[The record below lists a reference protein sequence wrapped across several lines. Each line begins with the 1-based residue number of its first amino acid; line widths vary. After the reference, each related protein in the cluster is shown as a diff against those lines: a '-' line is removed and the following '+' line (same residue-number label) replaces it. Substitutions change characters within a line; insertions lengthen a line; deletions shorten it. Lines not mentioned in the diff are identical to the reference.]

1 MQLAVECEGPRA
13 GPAGG
18 AGSFGGAVLALAF
31 WWLGPS
37 PLVISCSAWGPRAG
51 GGAEPTLTDSG
62 EDPTRA
68 LVSPCVPVLESA
80 ST

>member
-51 GGAEPTLTDSG
+51 GGA
-62 EDPTRA
+62 
-68 LVSPCVPVLESA
+68 
-80 ST
+80 